1 MIDTEKTATT
11 KLTTL
16 HNLEFI
22 PFDYH
27 NFIRNNL
34 APLTRALAS
43 NKKSANDLYLA
54 LSKQGEVNLIT
65 YPELGNYYTY
75 CRLDDLVNTDK
86 LLAHKILRK
95 YRNWIAKNYLHER
108 FNLRFNLP
116 DLIDDDYGVSS
127 RYVFTP
133 EAYVNWLLPRLVKNQ
148 DNTEFLNTYVDRNYL
163 LRAQEYFAN
172 CFVSLPDFTELL
184 QNYQIAIIVAYVLKY
199 GAGTHINNSAS
210 KLLMSVANKTLA

>member
-11 KLTTL
+11 KLTIL

-34 APLTRALAS
+34 APLTSALAS
-43 NKKSANDLYLA
+43 NKKSVNDLYLA
-54 LSKQGEVNLIT
+54 LSKQGEVSLIT

-75 CRLDDLVNTDK
+75 CRLDDLVNADK
-86 LLAHKILRK
+86 LRAHKVLRK

-133 EAYVNWLLPRLVKNQ
+133 EAYADWLLPRLVKNQ

-172 CFVSLPDFTELL
+172 CFVSLPNFSELL